1 MNSQHLNEKKITS
14 RCWLFWKNAYNKNRK
29 EDEVAIM
36 LIQFNFKNFRSFREE
51 ATLDLSATKMTE
63 FFWKSCDHRKRKDTI
78 GSLPFYGANA
88 SVTSQIYTVHLSIW

>member
-1 MNSQHLNEKKITS
+1 MNSQHLNEKKSHLGVDYFEKMHII
-14 RCWLFWKNAYNKNRK
+14 KNRK

-63 FFWKSCDHRKRKDTI
+63 FSERVVTI
-78 GSLPFYGANA
+78 GREKILPPFMEQTQVA
-88 SVTSQIYTVHLSIW
+88 SQIYTVHLSIWPSM